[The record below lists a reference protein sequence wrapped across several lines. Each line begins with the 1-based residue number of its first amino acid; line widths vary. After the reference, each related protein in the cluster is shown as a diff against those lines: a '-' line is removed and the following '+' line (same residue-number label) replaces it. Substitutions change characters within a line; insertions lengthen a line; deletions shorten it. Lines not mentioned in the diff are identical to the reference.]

1 MNVCLVSREYPSE
14 DHAGGIGT
22 YTEKTARALA
32 RMGQSVTVITE
43 AIGTPSVRI
52 EEDVEVHRLAQASL
66 LGPLSLPYTRSLA
79 RARAVAAAIQN
90 LHRVPDIV
98 QVCECGA
105 EGFWYSLGDHPTT
118 TLVTRLA
125 TPSVVVAELSPHAGG
140 QRIRTAY
147 MDWMERTQTRRSDAV
162 ISPSAALAEV
172 VGERWRIPT
181 QNITVVRT
189 GVDFAARHA
198 TTAAELPA
206 ELVGRDFLLYFGRLE
221 ERKGVHVLAEALPG
235 VLERYPA
242 LHFVF
247 AGENYLT
254 YRGGPMQAYVERC
267 NARYRGRLHFL
278 PRLAQNRLYPIL
290 QSALFVVLPSLWESL
305 ANAALEALDMG
316 KPIVA
321 TRGCGFGEVVE
332 DGRSG
337 LLVPPADVAALR
349 GAMLTLM
356 ADRSRL
362 SAMSAAA
369 RAAAEAFRLP
379 RVAAQ
384 LLGFYESLRL
394 DQAAKGAAS
403 GRGEGWVRDG

>member
-43 AIGTPSVRI
+43 AIGTPSVRV
-52 EEDVEVHRLAQASL
+52 EEGVEVHRLAPATL

-79 RARAVAAAIQN
+79 RARAAAAAIHD
-90 LHRVPDIV
+90 LRRVPDIV

-105 EGFWYSLGDHPTT
+105 EGFWYSLGDHPAT

-147 MDWMERTQTRRSDAV
+147 MDWMERTQTRRSNAV

-172 VGERWRIPT
+172 VSERWGIPS
-181 QNITVVRT
+181 QSITVIRT

-198 TTAAELPA
+198 ATAAELPP
-206 ELVGRDFLLYFGRLE
+206 ELAGCDFLLYFGRLE
-221 ERKGVHVLAEALPG
+221 ERKGVHVLAEALPE
-235 VLERYPA
+235 VLERYPT

-267 NARYRGRLHFL
+267 NARDRDRLHFL
-278 PRLAQNRLYPIL
+278 PRLTQDRLHPIL

-356 ADRSRL
+356 ADRTRL
-362 SAMSAAA
+362 HEMSDAA
-369 RAAAEAFRLP
+369 RAAAEGFRLP
-379 RVAAQ
+379 HVAAQ
-384 LLGFYESLRL
+384 LLGFYETLRL
-394 DQAAKGAAS
+394 DQAAKGAGS
-403 GRGEGWVRDG
+403 GLGEGWVKGG